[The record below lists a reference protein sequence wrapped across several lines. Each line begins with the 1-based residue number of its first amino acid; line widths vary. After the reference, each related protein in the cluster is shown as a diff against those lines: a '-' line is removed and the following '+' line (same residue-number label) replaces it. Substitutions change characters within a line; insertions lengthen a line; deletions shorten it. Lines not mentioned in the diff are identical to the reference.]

1 MIKLINIFLFC
12 ECMELTFLG
21 TSCMVPTKD
30 RNVSGIFLTYK
41 NYGLLFDCGEGTQRQ
56 MNIAGIN
63 RNKVNYVFLSHW
75 HGDHVSGLIGLIQT
89 LGNQQIQNEERP
101 VLHIYGPKE
110 TEERMEHM
118 LKTCIFENK
127 VILEIHEIIPQ
138 RNDLLTI
145 LDTEDFYVI
154 TALLDHGIPCLGYSF
169 IEKDTRR
176 MNINKLKKF
185 GITNGP
191 IIGQLQNGDIIEY
204 DGATINPEDVSE
216 LKKGLKITFIL
227 DTGLCENAIALAEN
241 SDLLICEAT
250 YSSELGEKAENYK
263 HMTAKDAAILAN
275 NAGAKRLI
283 ITHISQ
289 RYKTSGEVL
298 EDAKNAYENV
308 EVAHDFMKVKM

>member
-1 MIKLINIFLFC
+1 MPIEI
-12 ECMELTFLG
+12 TFLG
-21 TSCMVPTKD
+21 TGSMVPTKE
-30 RNVSGIFLTYK
+30 RNVVGMFLSYK
-41 NYGLLFDCGEGTQRQ
+41 NKGLLFDCGEGTQRQ

-89 LGNQQIQNEERP
+89 LGNQQIQNDERP
-101 VLHIYGPKE
+101 ILHVYGPKE

-127 VILEIHEIIPQ
+127 VVLEIHELIPQ
-138 RNDLLTI
+138 RNELLKI
-145 LDTEDFYVI
+145 LYTEDFYVQA
-154 TALLDHGIPCLGYSF
+154 ALLDHGIPCLGYSF

-176 MNINKLKKF
+176 MNMNKLKKY

-191 IIGQLQNGDIIEY
+191 VIGQLQNGE
-204 DGATINPEDVSE
+204 TISVDDSAIAPEMVSE

-241 SDLLICEAT
+241 SDLLVCEAT

-275 NAGAKRLI
+275 NAGAKKLI

-298 EDAKNAYENV
+298 EDAKNVYENV
-308 EVAHDFMKVKM
+308 EVAHDFMKVKL